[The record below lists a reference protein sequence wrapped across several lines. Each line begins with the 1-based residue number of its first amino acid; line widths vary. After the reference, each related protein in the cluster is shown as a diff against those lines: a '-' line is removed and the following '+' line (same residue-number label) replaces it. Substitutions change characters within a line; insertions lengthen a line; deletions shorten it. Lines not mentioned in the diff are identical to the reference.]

1 MRHATTQSLIL
12 SIDGPL
18 DARLSLTVNGQRYQY
33 QLGELLNKGRSHYLR
48 GWLSEAVQIGPL
60 VPKSHCCFSSSLEDT
75 PDQDE
80 DRYRLEVTQT
90 NGQCAWLTPI
100 WAQR

>member
-1 MRHATTQSLIL
+1 MRHATTQSLLL

-18 DARLSLTVNGQRYQY
+18 NAQLKLTVNGQSFEH
-33 QLGELLNKGRSHYLR
+33 QLGELLNKGRCHYLR
-48 GWLSEAVQIGPL
+48 GWLSEAIQIGPL
-60 VPKSHCCFSSSLEDT
+60 VPTSDCRYSSSLEDA
-75 PDQDE
+75 PEEDE